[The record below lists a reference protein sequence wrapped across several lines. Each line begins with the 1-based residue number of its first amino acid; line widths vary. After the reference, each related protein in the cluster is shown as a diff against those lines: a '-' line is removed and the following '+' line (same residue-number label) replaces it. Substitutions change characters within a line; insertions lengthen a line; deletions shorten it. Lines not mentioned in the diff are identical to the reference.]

1 MDPTLN
7 EPMDFLR
14 VLCGAWFLPHVIG
27 KIRNFDAAASNSFAK
42 AGMRPPKLFTSATIA
57 LEIVATVGL
66 VFHIYPMVAAGCA
79 VIVLLGA
86 SYAVVRINGFNWR
99 WQRQGPEYMIFWAMA
114 CVLSVLPRP

>member
-1 MDPTLN
+1 
-7 EPMDFLR
+7 
-14 VLCGAWFLPHVIG
+14 
-27 KIRNFDAAASNSFAK
+27 
-42 AGMRPPKLFTSATIA
+42 MRPPKLFTSATIA

-99 WQRQGPEYMIFWAMA
+99 WQRQGPEYMIFWAIA